1 MNVPK
6 LRFPEF
12 HDDYEELKYKNI
24 LKIKS
29 GKNQKFVECKNGK
42 YPILGTGGKIGETNN
57 FLFDKPSVL
66 IGRKGTI
73 NKPQYLEIPFWTVDT
88 LFYTDIFYPNI
99 PKYIYYTFQNV
110 NWEKYDESTG
120 VPSLN
125 ASTIESIKC
134 NIPHYTEQQKVADFF
149 SLLDKKIEFQA
160 QKIEALKLFKI
171 GISQVM
177 FKTANI
183 NKNLE
188 EIALVQKGEQIS
200 SNNILSKGKYAVI
213 NGGIKP
219 SGFLNKYNTEGN
231 TITISEGGNSCGY
244 VNFITQNFWCSGHC
258 YSIKPKNKIN
268 NIYLYQLL
276 KLHEKKLMVLRVGS
290 GLPNIQKKDLE
301 EYNLQIHDIGSQTVI
316 AIILTKIDNYIILNE
331 NKSLKLQKLKKGLMQ
346 NMFI

>member
-12 HDDYEELKYKNI
+12 HDDYEIKELSEITNGISSGGLSKPLENGKYKVYGSVGIIGSSKYYDYDGEKILVARVGANAGIVNKINEKCCISDNTLVLEPKNI
-24 LKIKS
+24 LNNYLYYSLIYFNPRKLIFGS
-29 GKNQKFVECKNGK
+29 GQPLV
-42 YPILGTGGKIGETNN
+42 TGSQLKKVKIG
-57 FLFDKPSVL
+57 
-66 IGRKGTI
+66 
-73 NKPQYLEIPFWTVDT
+73 
-88 LFYTDIFYPNI
+88 
-99 PKYIYYTFQNV
+99 
-110 NWEKYDESTG
+110 
-120 VPSLN
+120 
-125 ASTIESIKC
+125 
-134 NIPHYTEQQKVADFF
+134 IPHYTEQQKVADFF